1 MTPLSFAQ
9 QRLWFLAH
17 MEGLTATYNV
27 PVVLPEPRAP
37 DRDRGAAFGAW

>member
-17 MEGLTATYNV
+17 MEGLSATYNV
-27 PVVLPEPRAP
+27 PVVLRLAAVLGR
-37 DRDRGAAFGAW
+37 RDRPP